1 MLTSA
6 PAADRRALVGELH
19 AALRV
24 RALLSGRAA
33 AALGGARGAPPR
45 QPLAR
50 GRARRQP
57 RPADGDRYKTPLK

>member
-19 AALRV
+19 A
-24 RALLSGRAA
+24 ALLSGRAA